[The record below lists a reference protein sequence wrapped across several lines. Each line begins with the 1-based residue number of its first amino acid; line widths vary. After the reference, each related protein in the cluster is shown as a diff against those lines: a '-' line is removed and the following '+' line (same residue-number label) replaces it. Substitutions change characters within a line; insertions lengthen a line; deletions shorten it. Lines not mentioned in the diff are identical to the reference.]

1 MPDDASSPWLIPFW
15 VACSL
20 CIALGVALATTLAS
34 KRRMARQVVDALST
48 RSGGAS
54 HPVLA
59 ARKAAT
65 EALRHDSALAELSA
79 IVAAA
84 PFGIVALD
92 RQGCVLTMNPA
103 AGRMLGLPPA
113 HTVGRLL
120 IELVR
125 APELDALLTGARQTQ
140 LPTEAELTFATSGTR
155 RVARAV
161 AAPLSSASTDAACV
175 VVLEDITEL
184 RRLEAVRSE
193 FVANVSHEL
202 RTPITSVRGY
212 AETLLDGFELDPVAR
227 KFVGVIQRN
236 ATRLGSI
243 IDDLLLLAS
252 LEGAQ
257 DEGSVELMPVPVH
270 ALLREAVEQH
280 AEEAQRRG
288 TRVECTCD
296 SALATFGSAGLLGHA
311 VGNLLA
317 NAIKYSPD
325 QSVVQIGATA
335 DGDQVVVDV
344 KDEGPG
350 IPAQHL
356 PRIFE
361 RFYRVD
367 KARSRDSGG
376 TGLGL
381 AIVKHVAQAHG
392 GSVEVE
398 SKSGGGSRFRLRLP
412 LHQNPLSL
420 QNAPN
425 A

>member
-1 MPDDASSPWLIPFW
+1 
-15 VACSL
+15 V
-20 CIALGVALATTLAS
+20 
-34 KRRMARQVVDALST
+34 LS
-48 RSGGAS
+48 
-54 HPVLA
+54 
-59 ARKAAT
+59 ARKAAA

-113 HTVGRLL
+113 LTVGRLL

-125 APELDALLTGARQTQ
+125 APELDALLAGARQTQ
-140 LPTEAELTFATSGTR
+140 LPAEAELTFATGGNR

-161 AAPLSSASTDAACV
+161 AAPLTSASTDAACV
-175 VVLEDITEL
+175 VVIEEITEL

-212 AETLLDGFELDPVAR
+212 AETLLDGFELDPTAR
-227 KFVGVIQRN
+227 KFVGVIHRN

-257 DEGSVELMPVPVH
+257 EGGSVEMMPVRLH
-270 ALLREAVEQH
+270 AVLREAVEQH
-280 AEEAQRRG
+280 SQEAQQRG
-288 TRVECTCD
+288 TRLECTCD
-296 SALATFGSAGLLGHA
+296 PGLTTLGSAGLLGLA

-325 QSVVQIGATA
+325 HSTVRLVARA
-335 DGDQVVVDV
+335 DQEQVVVDV
-344 KDEGPG
+344 QDEGPG
-350 IPAQHL
+350 MPAQHL
-356 PRIFE
+356 PRLFE

-367 KARSRDSGG
+367 KARSRESGG

-398 SKSGGGSRFRLRLP
+398 SKSGAGSRFRLRLP
-412 LHQNPLSL
+412 LHQEVSPP
-420 QNAPN
+420 QIAPN